1 MPMNINFTKEE
12 VFNAYKK
19 LKHYFYYDNTSLY
32 IRQRL
37 AEFENSIESNE
48 DNFNEVLWAKMEQI
62 ANKINSG
69 EIKETLEGAID
80 FRVTPK
86 SFKKSKTT
94 ILTNRSSNDSLRVE
108 RLNFFIDASIEVHL
122 ISVLWLSYVGQYL
135 NKWIDQDNYAY
146 QLELFEDEDEKQ
158 GIVNGL
164 RLYKPYYI
172 QYQNWRDK
180 AIKRAEELLKDK
192 KDAVVL
198 SLDIKDYFHSV
209 NIDLSELK
217 EQVLTEVK
225 LKKNYNKIEKL
236 FFLLSEIH
244 RVYTDKIKDYKQLP
258 ENSKSIL
265 PIGLLSSGILGNFY
279 LVEFD
284 KHVKAN
290 LNPSFYGRYVDD
302 ILLVLTNVNV
312 ENNAIY
318 PINNFLNEY
327 FVKRGI
333 FEFYGENKDSK
344 FFEIENGKSVFKD
357 VPLIEIDQE
366 GAEYYAYLIEAQNI
380 KFQFKD
386 LPDLI
391 IQSSKVLLQDFHHND
406 TPALIS
412 KFKKNLEKNRSEFRY
427 LPDEEKVDEEFEES
441 AFSLHY
447 NDSINKL
454 RSIKDFSE
462 DKYGASKYLAGKI
475 FASSLSGNEPID
487 KNTNKQI
494 LTFFKDEIGVSFHTL
509 WEKVA
514 TYFIV
519 TNQPSLLYQF
529 FNQTKI
535 SILNINFS
543 EYEDANKIEVLEKK
557 LLIDLFDYLSIAIS
571 VPLAYNPLFKLD
583 KIEELKKKTLTSL
596 TRRKDFVSLKEMAKQ
611 VRGANLFRHAWLNI
625 PAINFTDFLFSNESE
640 NNLLKVDSSLFEKS
654 ATKLSINNRLSI
666 LSPRYVHFHDLNIL
680 EIYNTIYSIEDV
692 DETTLMKF
700 NEISE
705 KAFDKYWRIN
715 NLWKYPDEKDEKLK
729 CYIQQS
735 NAKYFNIEP
744 QKSGS
749 DNSAT
754 SVRTEI
760 VEFPSTERA
769 VSDKKVALANIKVHE
784 SNISRSYLG
793 KPNTSR
799 KRRQELFDLINM
811 VEKEKCDMFVL
822 PEVSVPYHWINLLAY
837 QSQRRNLGIVAGLEH
852 WVNNSN
858 YAFNFMVTILP
869 IEKQGYKTCL
879 ITLRLKNH
887 YSHGEKKV
895 LKGYRLLVPGEHGNK
910 TSKIYNL
917 FKWRNSY
924 FSVYNCF
931 ELCDIND
938 RALFKSKVDFLI
950 ASEYNRDTQYFSEI
964 AGTWVRDLHC
974 FFIQVNSSD
983 YGDSR
988 IIQPSSS
995 ITKDILQIKGG
1006 ANSTILVGNLSINR
1020 LRQFQRMDYYLQKD
1034 DGTFKPTPPD
1044 FDYEEVIKRINN
1056 K

>member
-1 MPMNINFTKEE
+1 MSVKFTKEE

-19 LKHYFYYDNTSLY
+19 LKHYFYYDNTSLF
-32 IRQRL
+32 IRQSL
-37 AEFENSIESNE
+37 AKFENSLDFNKG
-48 DNFNEVLWAKMEQI
+48 NFHEALWSKMENI
-62 ANKINSG
+62 ANKINSD
-69 EIKETLEGAID
+69 EIQKTLNEAID

-94 ILTNRSSNDSLRVE
+94 ILTNRSSKDSLRVE

-122 ISVLWLSYVGQYL
+122 ISVLWLSYVGPYL
-135 NKWIDQDNYAY
+135 NKWIDKDNYAY
-146 QLELFEDEDEKQ
+146 QLELFEDEEEKQ

-180 AIKRAEELLKDK
+180 AIKKAEELLKDK
-192 KDAVVL
+192 KDTVIL

-209 NIDLSELK
+209 NIDLPELK
-217 EQVLTEVK
+217 DKVFKKEDKEQENY
-225 LKKNYNKIEKL
+225 KKIDKL

-244 RVYTDKIKDYKQLP
+244 KVYTDKIKVHKQLP

-284 KHVKAN
+284 KQVKAN

-302 ILLVLTNVNV
+302 ILLVLTNVKV
-312 ENNAIY
+312 KHNAIY

-327 FVKRGI
+327 FVKKGI
-333 FEFYGENKDSK
+333 FEFYEEKKDSK
-344 FFEIENGKSVFKD
+344 FLEIENGKAIFKD
-357 VPLIEIDQE
+357 VHLIERDKE
-366 GAEYYAYLIEAQNI
+366 GAEYYGYLLEAQNI
-380 KFQFKD
+380 KFKFKD

-391 IQSSKVLLQDFHHND
+391 IQSSKVLLQDFHYND

-412 KFKKNLEKNRSEFRY
+412 KFKKNLEKNRSEFRF
-427 LPDEEKVDEEFEES
+427 LPDEEKVDQEFEES

-529 FNQTKI
+529 FNQSKI
-535 SILNINFS
+535 SILNIKFS
-543 EYEDANKIEVLEKK
+543 EYEDADKKEVLENK
-557 LLIDLFDYLSIAIS
+557 LLVDLLDYLSIAIS

-583 KIEELKKKTLTSL
+583 KIEELNKKTLASL
-596 TRRKDFVSLKEMAKQ
+596 TKEKANFSLKEMAKQ
-611 VRGANLFRHAWLNI
+611 IRGANLFRHAWLNI
-625 PAINFTDFLFSNESE
+625 PAINYTDFLFCNNSE
-640 NNLLKVDSSLFEKS
+640 NNLLSVDPSLFKNNAEG
-654 ATKLSINNRLSI
+654 LLINNRLSF

-680 EIYNTIYSIEDV
+680 EIYNTIYSTEDA
-692 DETTLMKF
+692 DENTFMKF
-700 NEISE
+700 NEISKE
-705 KAFDKYWRIN
+705 AFDKYWRIN
-715 NLWKYPDEKDEKLK
+715 NLWKYHEAKEEKIKE
-729 CYIQQS
+729 YILQS
-735 NAKYFNIEP
+735 KAGYFNVKKENLN
-744 QKSGS
+744 
-749 DNSAT
+749 DNNSAT
-754 SVRTEI
+754 PVLTEVLEYPTAESI
-760 VEFPSTERA
+760 VC
-769 VSDKKVALANIKVHE
+769 DKKVALANIKVHE
-784 SNISRSYLG
+784 SNIRKSYLG

-811 VEKEKCDMFVL
+811 VEKEKCEMFVL
-822 PEVSVPYHWINLLAY
+822 PEVSVPYNWINLLAY
-837 QSQRRNLGIVAGLEH
+837 QSQRRNISIVAGLEH
-852 WVNNSN
+852 WVNNNN

-869 IEKQGYKTCL
+869 IEKKGYKTCL
-879 ITLRLKNH
+879 INIRLKNH
-887 YSHGEKKV
+887 YSHGEKKI
-895 LKGYRLLVPGEHGNK
+895 LKGYQLLIPGEHAK
-910 TSKIYNL
+910 KSSKIYNL

-938 RALFKSKVDFLI
+938 RALFKSKVDFII
-950 ASEYNRDTQYFSEI
+950 ASEYNKDTLYFSDI
-964 AGTWVRDLHC
+964 ASAWVRDLHC

-988 IIQPSSS
+988 VIQPSSS
-995 ITKDILQIKGG
+995 ITKDIIRIKGG
-1006 ANSTILVGNLSINR
+1006 SNSTILIGNLPINK

-1034 DGTFKPTPPD
+1034 DGSFKPTPPD
-1044 FDYEEVIKRINN
+1044 FDQKEVIKRINN